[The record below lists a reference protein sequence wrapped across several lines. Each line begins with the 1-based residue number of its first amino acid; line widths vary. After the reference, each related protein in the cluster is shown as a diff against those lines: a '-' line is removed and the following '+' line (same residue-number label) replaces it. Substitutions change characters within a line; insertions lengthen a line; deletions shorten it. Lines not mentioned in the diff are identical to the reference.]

1 MIKNN
6 LILVIYNNLY
16 QCFQIFFLEI
26 NQNQINNQIFKI
38 FLKKFTEGCNGNK
51 SESNFQNIFKNFTEG
66 CNKEENK
73 EKRGGCKWRK
83 GFHNKFGD
91 QIVHFGVTC
100 DGCNKHPIVGNR
112 YKCQGCQDFDFCE
125 KCYTELKEHHPKE
138 HEFTKIE
145 KPLWCQRKFNCHK
158 KQQEEEINLNE
169 NKEEI
174 NLKENE
180 VEKKEEIK
188 EEEIK
193 KIEIK
198 EEEKKKVEEKKIEEI
213 KTFEKEIELI
223 KSMGFSNEILIKH
236 LIEKYNGRVEK
247 VIEILLKV

>member
-1 MIKNN
+1 MN
-6 LILVIYNNLY
+6 L
-16 QCFQIFFLEI
+16 Q
-26 NQNQINNQIFKI
+26 
-38 FLKKFTEGCNGNK
+38 
-51 SESNFQNIFKNFTEG
+51 
-66 CNKEENK
+66 
-73 EKRGGCKWRK
+73 
-83 GFHNKFGD
+83 
-91 QIVHFGVTC
+91 
-100 DGCNKHPIVGNR
+100 
-112 YKCQGCQDFDFCE
+112 
-125 KCYTELKEHHPKE
+125 
-138 HEFTKIE
+138 KIE